1 MTSNIEICSVGG
13 YNEPGRNMT
22 ALKVGDETIIWDMG
36 IDVGKLAEYQEETP
50 TQEEYTIPLLQ
61 KIDAIP
67 NINKIHSWL
76 PSTKAICISH
86 CHIDHIGSIPFLAP
100 NVKAPIVATPYTMEV
115 IKNQMEKDSVK
126 LPNKLDVVQSGST
139 KQISPNIKMEYINIP
154 HSTPEC
160 SLLVAHTKRGNFMY
174 ATDWKFDNTP
184 TIGAPPDYKRLKQ
197 LGKEGI
203 KTLVINALYSRA
215 DRKTPSE
222 KIARELLHDVL
233 FGTENSEAAI
243 ITTCFASHIARIKTI
258 IEFAKKLN
266 RKVVILGRS
275 FSKYIEA
282 AEKARIT
289 KLSDQAEIA
298 VYRSDVNKVLSE
310 INKKGAHKYLIIC
323 TGGQGEKNAI
333 LSRIIRG
340 ELKFKFYPEDHVIFS
355 NKLIPVE
362 PNITNRT
369 KLERHLKELGVRIF
383 NDVHVSGHCSREDIR
398 EMIKLVNPETI
409 IPCHGT
415 ESLLQPAC
423 SLAEEMGYKIN
434 RDIHLMKNG
443 EKIIIE

>member
-1 MTSNIEICSVGG
+1 MENVEICAVGG
-13 YNEPGRNMT
+13 YNEVGRNMT
-22 ALKVGDETIIWDMG
+22 ALKVGNETIIWDMG
-36 IDVGKLAEYQEETP
+36 INVGKLAEYQEETP
-50 TQEEYTIPLLQ
+50 SQEEYTLKLLQ
-61 KIDAIP
+61 RIDAIP
-67 NINKIHSWL
+67 HMHKIQSWI
-76 PSTKAICISH
+76 PNTKAICISH

-100 NVKAPIVATPYTMEV
+100 DVKAPIIATPYTMEV
-115 IKNQMEKDSVK
+115 IKNQLDKDSLK
-126 LPNKLDVVQSGST
+126 LPNELRIIKPHST
-139 KQISPNIKMEYINIP
+139 QQISENIKIEYINIP

-160 SLLVAHTKRGNFMY
+160 SLLVAHTKKGNFMY

-184 TIGAPPDYKRLKQ
+184 TLGPPPDYKRLKQ

-203 KTLVINALYSRA
+203 KTLVINSLYSSA

-222 KIARELLHDVL
+222 KVAVELLHDVL
-233 FGTENSEAAI
+233 FGIENSEAAI
-243 ITTCFASHIARIKTI
+243 VTTCFASHIARIKTI

-266 RKVVILGRS
+266 RKVIILGRS
-275 FSKYIEA
+275 FSKYISA
-282 AEKARIT
+282 AETAKIT
-289 KLSDQAEIA
+289 KLSDQVDIA
-298 VYRSDVNKVLSE
+298 VYRSDISRILSE

-323 TGGQGEKNAI
+323 TGGQGEKNAV

-340 ELKFKFYPEDHVIFS
+340 ELKFKFYPDDHIIFS
-355 NKLIPVE
+355 NKVIPVE
-362 PNITNRT
+362 PNITNRG
-369 KLERHLKELGVRIF
+369 KLERHLKEMGVRIF

-415 ESLLQPAC
+415 ESLLEPAC
-423 SLAEEMGYKIN
+423 GLAEEMGYKIN